1 MKKTLKSALMA
12 SVAVASMLLPT
23 GANAQLLWEV
33 SGNGAKESSYLFGT
47 HHIAPATMMDSVKGM
62 KDAMKGVD
70 KVYGEVV
77 MSELLAPQAQMGLA
91 TKYLMAPADSTLSKV
106 LSVEQ
111 LDSVNNLLGRLS
123 GGAANV
129 SMLEVMKPALVSAQL
144 LILENMK
151 MFPDFNPQQQLD
163 GMIQDF
169 ATAAGIPIGGLE
181 TPEDQMVLLYGKPI
195 SIQAD
200 ELMKGIREFDDEAEK
215 AKKLAAAYVG
225 QDFDALA
232 ELFKIEEDA
241 ESESMKE
248 LLYDRNDS
256 WMKIIKS
263 KLPEESMFIAVGA
276 GHLVGDHGL
285 IQQLRQAGYTVT
297 PVK

>member
-1 MKKTLKSALMA
+1 MKKTLKNVLTA
-12 SVAVASMLLPT
+12 SVAIAAMLLPA

-33 SGNGAKESSYLFGT
+33 SGNGAKETSYLFGT

-62 KDAMKGVD
+62 TDAIKGVD

-77 MSELLAPQAQMGLA
+77 MAELMNPQTQMEYA
-91 TKYLMAPADSTLSKV
+91 TKYMLAPADSTLSKV

-129 SMLEVMKPALVSAQL
+129 SMLEMMKPSLVSAQL

-169 ATAAGIPIGGLE
+169 ATAAGIPVGGLE

-200 ELMKGIREFDDEAEK
+200 ELMKGIREFDDEADK
-215 AKKLAAAYVG
+215 SKKLAVAYVG
-225 QDFDALA
+225 QDFNALA
-232 ELFKIEEDA
+232 
-241 ESESMKE
+241 
-248 LLYDRNDS
+248 
-256 WMKIIKS
+256 
-263 KLPEESMFIAVGA
+263 
-276 GHLVGDHGL
+276 
-285 IQQLRQAGYTVT
+285 
-297 PVK
+297 

>member
-1 MKKTLKSALMA
+1 MKKTLKNVLTA
-12 SVAVASMLLPT
+12 SVAIAAMLLPA

-33 SGNGAKESSYLFGT
+33 SGNGAKETSYLFGT

-62 KDAMKGVD
+62 TDAIKGVD

-77 MSELLAPQAQMGLA
+77 MAELMNPQTQMEYA
-91 TKYLMAPADSTLSKV
+91 TKYMLAPADSTLSKV

-129 SMLEVMKPALVSAQL
+129 SMLEMMKPSLVSAQL

-169 ATAAGIPIGGLE
+169 ATAAGIPVGGLE

-200 ELMKGIREFDDEAEK
+200 ELMKGIREFDDEADK
-215 AKKLAAAYVG
+215 SKKLAVAYVG
-225 QDFDALA
+225 QDFNALA
-232 ELFKIEEDA
+232 ELFKIEEEA
-241 ESESMKE
+241 ETESMKE

-285 IQQLRQAGYTVT
+285 IQQLRQAGYTVS

>member
-1 MKKTLKSALMA
+1 MKKTLKNVLTA
-12 SVAVASMLLPT
+12 SVAIAAMLLPA

-33 SGNGAKESSYLFGT
+33 SGNGAKETSYLFGT

-62 KDAMKGVD
+62 TDAIKGVD

-77 MSELLAPQAQMGLA
+77 MAELMNPQTQMEYA
-91 TKYLMAPADSTLSKV
+91 TKYMLAPADSTLSKV

-129 SMLEVMKPALVSAQL
+129 SMLEMMKPSLVSAQL

-169 ATAAGIPIGGLE
+169 ATAAGIPVGGLE

-200 ELMKGIREFDDEAEK
+200 ELMKGIREFDDEADK
-215 AKKLAAAYVG
+215 SKKLAVAYVG
-225 QDFDALA
+225 QDFNALA
-232 ELFKIEEDA
+232 ELFKIEEGT
-241 ESESMKE
+241 ETESMKE
-248 LLYDRNDS
+248 LLYERNDS

-285 IQQLRQAGYTVT
+285 IQQLRQAGYTVS

>member
-1 MKKTLKSALMA
+1 MKKTLKNVLTA
-12 SVAVASMLLPT
+12 SVAIAAMLLPA

-33 SGNGAKESSYLFGT
+33 SGNGAKETSYLFGT

-62 KDAMKGVD
+62 TDAIKGVD

-77 MSELLAPQAQMGLA
+77 MAELMNPQTQMEYA
-91 TKYLMAPADSTLSKV
+91 TKYMLAPADSTLSKV

-123 GGAANV
+123 GGAANL
-129 SMLEVMKPALVSAQL
+129 SMLEMMKPSLVSAQL

-169 ATAAGIPIGGLE
+169 ATAAGIPVGGLE

-200 ELMKGIREFDDEAEK
+200 ELMKGIREFDDEADK
-215 AKKLAAAYVG
+215 SKKLAVAYVG
-225 QDFDALA
+225 QDFNALA
-232 ELFKIEEDA
+232 ELFKIEE
-241 ESESMKE
+241 ETETESMKE
-248 LLYDRNDS
+248 LLYERNDS

-285 IQQLRQAGYTVT
+285 IQQLRQAGYTVS

>member
-1 MKKTLKSALMA
+1 MKKTLKNVLTA
-12 SVAVASMLLPT
+12 SVAIAAMLLPT
-23 GANAQLLWEV
+23 SANAQLLWEV
-33 SGNGAKESSYLFGT
+33 SGNGAKETSYLFGT

-77 MSELLAPQAQMGLA
+77 MSELLDPQAQMGLA
-91 TKYLMAPADSTLSKV
+91 AKYLMAPADSTLSKV
-106 LSVEQ
+106 LIPVQ

-123 GGAANV
+123 GGGANV
-129 SMLEVMKPALVSAQL
+129 SMLEMMKPTIVSAQL
-144 LILENMK
+144 VILENMK
-151 MFPDFNPQQQLD
+151 TFPDFNPQQQLD

-169 ATAAGIPIGGLE
+169 ASAAGIPVGGLE
-181 TPEDQMVLLYGKPI
+181 TAEEQMQLLYGKPI
-195 SIQAD
+195 SIQAN
-200 ELMKGIREFDDEAEK
+200 ELMEAVRDFDNEAEK
-215 AKKLAAAYVG
+215 SKKLSEAYVT
-225 QDFDALA
+225 QDFNALSDI
-232 ELFKIEEDA
+232 FKAVEEDET
-241 ESESMKE
+241 ESLKK

-285 IQQLRQAGYTVT
+285 IQQLRQAGYTVS

>member
-1 MKKTLKSALMA
+1 MKKTLKNVLTA
-12 SVAVASMLLPT
+12 SVAIAAMLLPT
-23 GANAQLLWEV
+23 SANAQLLWEV
-33 SGNGAKESSYLFGT
+33 SGNGAKETSYLFGT

-77 MSELLAPQAQMGLA
+77 MSELLDPQAQMGLA
-91 TKYLMAPADSTLSKV
+91 AKYLMAPADSTLSKV
-106 LSVEQ
+106 LIPVQ

-123 GGAANV
+123 GGGANV
-129 SMLEVMKPALVSAQL
+129 SMLEMMKPAIVSAQL
-144 LILENMK
+144 VILENMK
-151 MFPDFNPQQQLD
+151 TFPDFNPQQQLD

-169 ATAAGIPIGGLE
+169 ASAAGIPVGGLE
-181 TPEDQMVLLYGKPI
+181 TAEEQMQLLYGKPI
-195 SIQAD
+195 SIQAN
-200 ELMKGIREFDDEAEK
+200 ELMEAVRDFDNEAEK
-215 AKKLAAAYVG
+215 SKKLSEAYVT
-225 QDFDALA
+225 QDFNALSDI
-232 ELFKIEEDA
+232 FKAVEEDET
-241 ESESMKE
+241 ESLKK

-285 IQQLRQAGYTVT
+285 IQQLRQAGYTVS

>member
-1 MKKTLKSALMA
+1 MKKTLKNVLTA
-12 SVAVASMLLPT
+12 SVAVAAMLLPT
-23 GANAQLLWEV
+23 SANAQLLWKV
-33 SGNGAKESSYLFGT
+33 SGNGVKETSYLFGT

-62 KDAMKGVD
+62 TDAIKGVD

-77 MSELLAPQAQMGLA
+77 MAELMNPQTQMEYA
-91 TKYLMAPADSTLSKV
+91 TKYMLAPADSTLSKV
-106 LSVEQ
+106 FSVEQ

-129 SMLEVMKPALVSAQL
+129 SMLEMMKPSLVSAQL

-215 AKKLAAAYVG
+215 SKKLAVAYVG
-225 QDFDALA
+225 QDFNALA
-232 ELFKIEEDA
+232 ELFKIEEEA
-241 ESESMKE
+241 ETESMKE

-285 IQQLRQAGYTVT
+285 IQQLRQAGYTVS